1 MLFNSLTF
9 FCFLPIVFV
18 LYWSVR
24 TNLRVQNIF
33 LLFAS
38 YVFYGWWDVRF
49 LTLIIASTAVD
60 FILGKIMDT
69 ASSSVKRKLLISASM
84 IFNLGLLGV
93 FKYYNFFIENFVV
106 LSDRMGLSTN
116 LVLLKIILP
125 VGISFYTFQTMSYT
139 IDIYRKKLK
148 HTSDFIAFAAFV
160 GYFPQLVAGPIERA
174 AHLLPQL
181 GEIRVFNSTNAA
193 NGLRQALWGFFKKV
207 VIADAVAPLVDLAF
221 SNPESYS
228 SLALILGAVLFSIQ
242 IYCDFSGYSDI
253 AIGISKLF
261 GIELKQNFRTPYF
274 SRDIGEFWR
283 RWHISL
289 STWFRDYIY
298 IPLGGSKGSTALKIR
313 NTFAIFLVSGFWH
326 GANWTFIFWGLINA
340 ILFLPLMLSKG
351 NRKHLDH
358 ATLKDTHK
366 IIWTFTL
373 TTLAW
378 IFFRADSLSEAMD
391 YLQQIIR
398 VHGGLSLTVKPSLLL
413 FITLLI
419 IGDWLGRKNDFALS
433 FLTQGVLSK
442 TAPARI
448 AIYMTLA
455 YLILLYSG
463 GQQTFIYFQF

>member
-1 MLFNSLTF
+1 M
-9 FCFLPIVFV
+9 
-18 LYWSVR
+18 
-24 TNLRVQNIF
+24 
-33 LLFAS
+33 
-38 YVFYGWWDVRF
+38 
-49 LTLIIASTAVD
+49 
-60 FILGKIMDT
+60 
-69 ASSSVKRKLLISASM
+69 
-84 IFNLGLLGV
+84 
-93 FKYYNFFIENFVV
+93 
-106 LSDRMGLSTN
+106 
-116 LVLLKIILP
+116 
-125 VGISFYTFQTMSYT
+125 
-139 IDIYRKKLK
+139 
-148 HTSDFIAFAAFV
+148 
-160 GYFPQLVAGPIERA
+160 
-174 AHLLPQL
+174 
-181 GEIRVFNSTNAA
+181 
-193 NGLRQALWGFFKKV
+193 
-207 VIADAVAPLVDLAF
+207 
-221 SNPESYS
+221 
-228 SLALILGAVLFSIQ
+228 
-242 IYCDFSGYSDI
+242 
-253 AIGISKLF
+253 F